1 MPAGLF
7 KFLRPAF
14 GNFRQ
19 LLHFCI
25 YMTAVKYTFRLLF
38 LCLLLSPAE
47 GMSQSG
53 FRLPPDVRQ
62 TVWPFEYVNN
72 FIVVTVTLNGTIPLK
87 MIFDTGAEH
96 TVLCRRE
103 LSDLLGIRYEREF
116 RLLGADMKTELIAY
130 LARNVRLDALNT
142 PLSAPDED
150 ILVLQE
156 DYFRFESYAGID
168 IHGILAA
175 NALSGY
181 MIRINYLQKT
191 LTISEHGIFS
201 PERAGF
207 TPLPAELFR
216 NKLYLRA
223 HLGFDSDSLPDA
235 KLLLDTGAA
244 LPLLLI
250 SSDSTLNLP
259 ESVLPSQIGMGLGGN
274 LNGYVGR
281 IRDFSVGNFRQTAV
295 ISYFQVADSTLN
307 TSFLNGRA
315 GIIGNMLLNRF
326 QLVLDYRKPAV
337 WLKPSGNFRK
347 KYVYDRS
354 GLFLLA
360 TGTSLNQFV
369 VESVMNNSPASEAG
383 IMPGDQIIQLGIAPA
398 QILRLQDVL
407 KALQKKPGKK
417 IRLLILRDGVKIR
430 KMVVLRNLI

>member
-1 MPAGLF
+1 MS
-7 KFLRPAF
+7 
-14 GNFRQ
+14 
-19 LLHFCI
+19 
-25 YMTAVKYTFRLLF
+25 MSAVKYSFGLLF
-38 LCLLLSPAE
+38 LCLLLAPAKART
-47 GMSQSG
+47 QSG
-53 FRLPPDVRQ
+53 FRMPPGVSQ

-72 FIVVTVTLNGTIPLK
+72 FIVVTVTLNGTFPLK

-103 LSDLLGIRYEREF
+103 LSDLLGIRYDREF
-116 RLLGADMKTELIAY
+116 RLLGADMKTELVAY

-191 LTISEHGIFS
+191 LTIVKHEVFS
-201 PERAGF
+201 PERAGY
-207 TPLPAELFR
+207 TPFPAELYR
-216 NKLYLRA
+216 NKMYLRA
-223 HLGFDSDSLPDA
+223 GLGFDTDSVSAA

-250 SSDSTLNLP
+250 ISDSTLKLP
-259 ESVLPSQIGMGLGGN
+259 PAVLPSQIGMGLGGY

-281 IRDFSVGNFRQTAV
+281 VREFSAGHFRQTGV
-295 ISYFQVADSTLN
+295 ISYFQVADSMLK

-315 GIIGNMLLNRF
+315 GIVGNMLLDRF
-326 QLVLDYRKPAV
+326 QLVLDYRESVV

-354 GLFLLA
+354 GMHLLA
-360 TGTSLNQFV
+360 SGTSLNEFV
-369 VESVMNNSPASEAG
+369 VESVMNNSPAAEAG
-383 IMPGDQIIQLGIAPA
+383 ILPGDRIIQVGIVPA
-398 QILRLQDVL
+398 RILRLQDVL

-417 IRLLILRDGVKIR
+417 IRLLILRNGVKIR
-430 KMVVLRNLI
+430 KTVLLRSLI